1 MAYNP
6 YQFQGGYGGYPGGP
20 APPPAGVSAETQRM
34 FDMVDKDRS
43 GKINAAELKAALIN
57 GRGENFSDTA
67 CSLMIGMFDMDKS
80 GTIDVMEFEKLFAY
94 INQWLAVFKTY
105 DRDQSGHIDEGE
117 LFQALTQM
125 GFRFTPEFVKF
136 LVAKCDPAKR
146 NEVSVDQFIVLC
158 VQIQRFTDA
167 FRVRD
172 TEQKGVITIGFEDF
186 LTVALSVSS

>member
-1 MAYNP
+1 MSYNP
-6 YQFQGGYGGYPGGP
+6 YQFQSGGYGGYAPP
-20 APPPAGVSAETQRM
+20 APTGVSPETQRM
-34 FDMVDKDRS
+34 FDLVDKDRS

-67 CSLMIGMFDMDKS
+67 CNLMIGMFDADRS

-94 INQWLAVFKTY
+94 INQWLSVFKTY

-125 GFRFTPEFVKF
+125 GFRFSQDFVKF
-136 LVAKCDPAKR
+136 LVGKCDPKTH

-167 FRVRD
+167 FRQRD
-172 TEQKGVITIGFEDF
+172 TQQNGTITIGFEDF
-186 LTVALSVSS
+186 LTVALSASS